1 MSSRTGRAD
10 PSSLHNWKV
19 LDELDLPKSIGPRP
33 GTSKPPIIQELAR
46 SRACRNPN
54 IFLKLLNR
62 LLALICRI
70 YTLYEYITLSA
81 TFWSF
86 AALASAALRSAA
98 AACCSKASHL
108 MLRLVS

>member
-1 MSSRTGRAD
+1 MSSRTGPAD

-54 IFLKLLNR
+54 IFLKILNR
-62 LLALICRI
+62 LLALIRRK
-70 YTLYEYITLSA
+70 YTLYEYA
-81 TFWSF
+81 
-86 AALASAALRSAA
+86 
-98 AACCSKASHL
+98 
-108 MLRLVS
+108 